1 MMKKIAYGAA
11 LAAALTMAGAAQAQD
26 NEYKI
31 GWIASFSGIG
41 SAWSESGTRGIQL
54 AVDAIN
60 AGNLA
65 GKPVKFITADDAGD
79 PKTAADVCARLV
91 LQDKVA
97 AIVGFEP
104 TPARLACNQAAL
116 KAHIPYVAAT
126 GTAGDIC
133 FPNMITDGVISNQ
146 MVGPLIGYFA
156 KSGAKRFYLI
166 GSDYSTPRGTMKL
179 AQSVIASQGGEVVGQ
194 SFAPMGTADFSAE
207 FAKIAAAKPDVVLV
221 NIVGTDDLT
230 FHKQF
235 SNDPRVASIPNGD
248 LLLFESVA
256 HVLGAAGKGI
266 VAVGNY
272 FATIQSPANRLFRAA
287 FSKRFGGKFSPDAN
301 TVNAYNGMMLL
312 AAALKQGHGNG
323 PAVMAALDTG
333 KVDGPNGPLQVVR
346 RYAAQPTYIGRAL
359 GDGSI
364 AVMHHTAPIEPAV
377 KCK

>member
-1 MMKKIAYGAA
+1 MKKLSIVAIAAGLMVATGAH
-11 LAAALTMAGAAQAQD
+11 AQD
-26 NEYKI
+26 SYKI

-54 AVDAIN
+54 AVDAVN

-79 PKTAADVCARLV
+79 PKTAADVCSRLV
-91 LQDKVA
+91 LQDKVD

-116 KAHIPYVAAT
+116 KAGIPYVAAT
-126 GTAGDIC
+126 GTAGDVC
-133 FPNMITDGVISNQ
+133 FANMITDGVISNQ
-146 MVGPLIGYFA
+146 MVGPLVTHFT
-156 KSGAKRFYLI
+156 KNGAKRFYLI

-179 AQSVIASQGGEVVGQ
+179 AQAIIAEQGGTMVGQ

-207 FAKIAAAKPDVVLV
+207 FAKMAAAKPDAILV

-235 SNDPRVASIPNGD
+235 GNDPRVSSLPRGD

-272 FATIQSPANRLFRAA
+272 FATIESPANQAFRVA
-287 FSKRFGGKFSPDAN
+287 FSKRFGDKFSPDAN
-301 TVNAYNGMMLL
+301 AVNAYNGMLLL
-312 AAALKQGHGNG
+312 AAALKQGQGDG
-323 PAVMAALDTG
+323 KTVAAALTAG
-333 KVDGPNGPLQVVR
+333 KIDGPNGPLTIVD
-346 RYAAQPTYIGRAL
+346 RYAKQPTYIGRAV

-364 AVMHHTAPIEPAV
+364 MVADRTAPIAPVV
-377 KCK
+377 KCKK

>member
-1 MMKKIAYGAA
+1 MKKILYLALIGAA
-11 LAAALTMAGAAQAQD
+11 LTSTEARSQD
-26 NEYKI
+26 GPYKI

-41 SAWSESGTRGIQL
+41 SAWSESGTRGMEL

-60 AGNLA
+60 AGDLA
-65 GKPVKFITADDAGD
+65 GRPVKFITADDGTD

-91 LQDKVA
+91 LQDKVD

-104 TPARLACNQAAL
+104 TPSRLACNQAAV

-126 GTAGDIC
+126 GTAGDVC
-133 FPNMITDGVISNQ
+133 FPNMITVGVISNQ
-146 MVGPLIGYFA
+146 MVGPLVGYFA
-156 KSGAKRFYLI
+156 KNGAKRFYLI

-179 AQSVIASQGGEVVGQ
+179 AQSVIAASGGEVVGQ
-194 SFAPMGTADFSAE
+194 SFAPMGTPDFSAE
-207 FAKIAAAKPDVVLV
+207 FAKIAEAKPDAILV

-235 SNDPRVASIPNGD
+235 GSDPRVSSIRRGD

-256 HVLGAAGKGI
+256 HVLGPAGKGI

-272 FATIQSPANRLFRAA
+272 FASIKNPKNDAFRMA
-287 FSKRFGGKFSPDAN
+287 FAKRFGIEFNPDAN

-312 AAALKQGHGNG
+312 APALKQGNG
-323 PAVMAALDTG
+323 TGAAVVAALESG
-333 KVDGPNGPLQVVR
+333 KVNGPNGPLTVVHH
-346 RYAAQPTYIGRAL
+346 YAAQAVYIGEAV

-364 AVMHHTAPIEPAV
+364 ATMDGTSPIQPTV
-377 KCK
+377 KCR

>member
-1 MMKKIAYGAA
+1 MKKIVYLALIGAA
-11 LAAALTMAGAAQAQD
+11 LMVGPARAQD
-26 NEYKI
+26 NAYKI

-41 SAWSESGTRGIQL
+41 SAWSESGTRGIEM

-60 AGNLA
+60 TGKLA
-65 GKPVKFITADDAGD
+65 GKPVNFITADDGTD

-91 LQDKVA
+91 LQDKVD

-104 TPARLACNQAAL
+104 TPSRLACNQAAL

-126 GTAGDIC
+126 GTAGDVC

-146 MVGPLIGYFA
+146 MVGPLVGYFI
-156 KSGAKRFYLI
+156 KSGAKRFYMI

-179 AQSVIASQGGEVVGQ
+179 AQAVITSNGGEVVGQ
-194 SFAPMGTADFSAE
+194 SFSPMGTADFSAE
-207 FAKIAAAKPDVVLV
+207 FAKIAAAKPDAILV

-235 SNDPRVASIPNGD
+235 SIDPRVASLLNGD

-256 HVLGAAGKGI
+256 HVLGATGKNI

-272 FATIQSPANRLFRAA
+272 FATIQSPANQSFRAA
-287 FSKRFGGKFSPDAN
+287 FSKRFGDKYSPDAN

-312 AAALKQGHGNG
+312 ATALKQGNG
-323 PAVMAALDTG
+323 DGKAVMAALSTS
-333 KVDGPNGPLQVVR
+333 KVDGPNGPLQIVR
-346 RYAAQPTYIGRAL
+346 RYAAQPTYIGRAA

-364 AVMHHTAPIEPAV
+364 VVAESTGPIEPSV
-377 KCK
+377 KCR

>member
-1 MMKKIAYGAA
+1 MKRFFYLMLIAGA
-11 LAAALTMAGAAQAQD
+11 LFAGAAQAQD
-26 NEYKI
+26 STYKI

-65 GKPVKFITADDAGD
+65 GKQVTFITSDDAGD

-91 LQDKVA
+91 LQDKVD

-116 KAHIPYVAAT
+116 KAHVPYIAAT

-146 MVGPLIGYFA
+146 MVGPLVDYFA

-179 AQSVIASQGGEVVGQ
+179 AQAVIASHAGEVVGQ
-194 SFAPMGTADFSAE
+194 AFTPMGTADFSAE
-207 FAKIAAAKPDVVLV
+207 FAKIAAAKPDAILV

-235 SNDPRVASIPNGD
+235 GNDPRVSSIPNGD

-256 HVLGAAGKGI
+256 HVLGPAGKGI

-272 FATIQSPANRLFRAA
+272 FATIQSPANQSFRAA
-287 FSKRFGGKFSPDAN
+287 FSKRFGDKVSPDAN

-312 AAALKQGHGNG
+312 AAALKQSEGKDA
-323 PAVMAALDTG
+323 AVMSSLDKG
-333 KVDGPNGPLQVVR
+333 KIDGPNGPLQIVR
-346 RYAAQPTYIGRAL
+346 RYAAQETYIGRAA

-364 AVMHHTAPIEPAV
+364 AVVDHTAPIEPAV

>member
-1 MMKKIAYGAA
+1 MEKMTTRLLAMIAATLVATAA
-11 LAAALTMAGAAQAQD
+11 HAQD
-26 NEYKI
+26 SYKI

-41 SAWSESGTRGIQL
+41 SAWSESGTRGIEL

-65 GKPVKFITADDAGD
+65 GKPVKLVTTDDAGD
-79 PKTAADVCARLV
+79 PKTSADVCARLV

-116 KAHIPYVAAT
+116 KAGIPYVAAT
-126 GTAGDIC
+126 GTAGDVC

-146 MVGPLIGYFA
+146 MIGPLLGYFA
-156 KSGAKRFYLI
+156 KNGAKRFYLI

-179 AQSVIASQGGEVVGQ
+179 AQATIAAQGGTVVGQ

-207 FAKIAAAKPDVVLV
+207 FAKIAAAKPDAILV

-235 SNDPRVASIPNGD
+235 GNDPRVAAIPRGD

-256 HVLGAAGKGI
+256 HVLGASGKGI

-272 FATIQSPANRLFRAA
+272 FATIQSPANQAFRDA
-287 FSKRFGGKFSPDAN
+287 FAKRFGGKFSPDAN
-301 TVNAYNGMMLL
+301 SVNAYNGMMLL
-312 AAALKQGHGNG
+312 AAALKQGNG
-323 PAVMAALDTG
+323 DPKATIAALDAG
-333 KVDGPNGPLQVVR
+333 KIAGPNGPLTIVD
-346 RYAAQPTYIGRAL
+346 RYAEQPSYIGRAV

-364 AVMHHTAPIEPAV
+364 QVTDSTAPIAPVV
-377 KCK
+377 KCKK